1 MWKRIEETIMRAV
14 SGIVYEIW
22 GAVGFSVRYYKELKE
37 IHLIVWNKSYKCE
50 DKKEVVSK
58 KFKFNLDE
66 MTESQ
71 ATHDIISSLEKYLLE
86 NYS

>member
-22 GAVGFSVRYYKELKE
+22 GAVGFSVRYYKESKE

-71 ATHDIISSLEKYLLE
+71 ATHVIISSLEKYLLE